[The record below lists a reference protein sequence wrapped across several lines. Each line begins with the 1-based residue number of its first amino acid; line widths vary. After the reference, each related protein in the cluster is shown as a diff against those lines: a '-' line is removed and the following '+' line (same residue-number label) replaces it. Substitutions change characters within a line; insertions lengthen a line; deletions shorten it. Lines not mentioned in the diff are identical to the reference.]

1 MFEKAK
7 PFHTPRAAPSRGHP
21 AEANA
26 GLRAASAAAGE
37 AARFAGQPARRA
49 GDALRALE
57 WSELTARLNAARD
70 LRLLLRTES
79 QGAIEAVAASFGD
92 AAASYFALLDDG
104 EPNVNPDALGRLNL
118 PGAKVA
124 SSEANR
130 PGDAAG
136 PRSDAPR
143 GAARDK

>member
-7 PFHTPRAAPSRGHP
+7 PFHTPRLAPSRAHP
-21 AEANA
+21 AEPSA
-26 GLRAASAAAGE
+26 GLRAAGDT
-37 AARFAGQPARRA
+37 ARFAEQPAWRA
-49 GDALRALE
+49 GDALRSLE

-70 LRLLLRTES
+70 LRLLLRHES

-118 PGAKVA
+118 PGAKVVA
-124 SSEANR
+124 SDGNR
-130 PGDAAG
+130 PGDTAG
-136 PRSDAPR
+136 QRSDAPR
-143 GAARDK
+143 GAARDKR